1 MNPGVSGNVKFFY
14 YLIEGMVGVCFYGEV
29 FRSSIR
35 RMRQCILGQNEQE
48 QRKGVQESVCM

>member
-29 FRSSIR
+29 FRIKAFAHISRLRIRQLIRLVNSIN
-35 RMRQCILGQNEQE
+35 G
-48 QRKGVQESVCM
+48 